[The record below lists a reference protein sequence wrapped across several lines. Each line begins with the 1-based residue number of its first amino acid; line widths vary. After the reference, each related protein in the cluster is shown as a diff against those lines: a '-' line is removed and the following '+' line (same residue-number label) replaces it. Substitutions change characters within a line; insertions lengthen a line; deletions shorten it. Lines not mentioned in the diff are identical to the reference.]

1 MELIINTLAEQPSLL
16 YCVDEDRA
24 KVVLKNEAFK
34 IVTEKLRNEKMGKNN
49 CSYIKNLEG
58 GNIKMAWVKY
68 DDAVKQKCLDLI
80 KQGKTI
86 SEVVGIVNG
95 PKKKALIRWTEH
107 SNVSYKK

>member
-1 MELIINTLAEQPSLL
+1 MSQITQTLFERPIMLN
-16 YCVDEDRA
+16 CIDEEKTKFHIVGEVIEDTIE
-24 KVVLKNEAFK
+24 KLKNE
-34 IVTEKLRNEKMGKNN
+34 EM
-49 CSYIKNLEG
+49 KNLEKTQG
-58 GNIKMAWVKY
+58 GNTKMAWVKY

-95 PKKKALIRWTEH
+95 PKKKALIRWAER